1 MRLRSVAPYAVV
13 VAVLLV
19 ASLESASP
27 GAHPDPDPRNLD
39 LLASAQPTTA
49 QPVVSDAAFDELKT
63 RDWDVKSDAAAT
75 TSADCDG
82 CIGEST
88 ALQIV
93 YASRAGLA
101 RLDNSAVAW
110 TQSCQGCTGS
120 ALSVQ
125 VVVLSGRSEVRA
137 NNRSMAVTAGCTGC
151 RTAAAA
157 FQVVVVADRT
167 RRLSRESLTGL
178 KTWFA
183 EQAAALRASVALPS
197 PEPLRPRSRRRPPT
211 RPISDGFSDR

>member
-1 MRLRSVAPYAVV
+1 MKLRSVAPYAVV
-13 VAVLLV
+13 VARPARRQPRVGV
-19 ASLESASP
+19 AAARTRTPTRATSTSWRAPSR
-27 GAHPDPDPRNLD
+27 PR
-39 LLASAQPTTA
+39 A

-82 CIGEST
+82 CAGEST

-110 TQSCQGCTGS
+110 TQTCQGCTGT

-125 VVVLSGRSEVRA
+125 VVVLSGRSEVRP
-137 NNRSMAVTAGCTGC
+137 NNRSHGG
-151 RTAAAA
+151 
-157 FQVVVVADRT
+157 D
-167 RRLSRESLTGL
+167 RRLHRLPDRCRGL
-178 KTWFA
+178 PG
-183 EQAAALRASVALPS
+183 R
-197 PEPLRPRSRRRPPT
+197 RRRRPAPT
-211 RPISDGFSDR
+211 PVRASRWPG